1 MNNTNVL
8 IEHYCNTRIN
18 DINQFVNI
26 NELKS
31 KQSSNSKQFYEK
43 RYELKRTTSHK
54 KRIIP
59 RILKLKRKVES
70 QVDGNSSNNSN
81 SNANKRCKRI
91 PFIERC
97 RKHRRRF
104 HLLIKQ
110 HHTNNTS
117 NACNTPTSI
126 NPYPNH
132 NHSPIKWLPTHRYN
146 CTRFQMRNMWNIQ
159 VPMCSNER
167 SRRMEMETEMGSK
180 SKQSSCSGN
189 GNNRCKSKC
198 LDSQLFTREMRISNR
213 KIVCETKT
221 KSKGNTCTS
230 SNTNTTTNTKSSQH
244 QHRSVIFDQSYMQT
258 IEIEATQQLYL
269 LELLNH
275 FTVS

>member
-1 MNNTNVL
+1 
-8 IEHYCNTRIN
+8 
-18 DINQFVNI
+18 
-26 NELKS
+26 
-31 KQSSNSKQFYEK
+31 
-43 RYELKRTTSHK
+43 
-54 KRIIP
+54 
-59 RILKLKRKVES
+59 
-70 QVDGNSSNNSN
+70 
-81 SNANKRCKRI
+81 
-91 PFIERC
+91 
-97 RKHRRRF
+97 
-104 HLLIKQ
+104 
-110 HHTNNTS
+110 
-117 NACNTPTSI
+117 
-126 NPYPNH
+126 
-132 NHSPIKWLPTHRYN
+132 
-146 CTRFQMRNMWNIQ
+146 
-159 VPMCSNER
+159 
-167 SRRMEMETEMGSK
+167 MEMETEMGSK